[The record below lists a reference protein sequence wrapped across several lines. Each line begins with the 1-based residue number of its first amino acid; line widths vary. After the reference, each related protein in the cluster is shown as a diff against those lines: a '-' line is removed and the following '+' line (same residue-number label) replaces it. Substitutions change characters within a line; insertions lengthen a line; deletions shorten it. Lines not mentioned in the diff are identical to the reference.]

1 MIPETPRMSLQRRAA
16 LVGFAILAV
25 GSAAIG
31 LRSVSLAQKPAGA
44 VNISGGFAIQGFD
57 PVAFFAEGRPR
68 RGAVAHAHEWQGA
81 RWLFVSEANRA
92 LFAATPERYAPM
104 YGGFCAYGVASGY
117 KVGIDPNAWA
127 IVDGRLYLN
136 YSMSIQ
142 RSWQADV
149 PGYIAKADAAWP
161 SLRTD

>member
-1 MIPETPRMSLQRRAA
+1 MTREKPQISLQRRAA
-16 LVGFAILAV
+16 LAGFAVAV
-25 GSAAIG
+25 LGAAAFG
-31 LRSVSLAQKPAGA
+31 LRSVSLAQKPTGA
-44 VNISGGFAIQGFD
+44 VNKAGGFAIQGFD
-57 PVAFFAEGRPR
+57 PVAYFAEGRPR
-68 RGAVAHAHEWQGA
+68 RGAVSHAFEWQGT

-104 YGGFCAYGVASGY
+104 YGGFCAYGVAGGY
-117 KVGIDPNAWA
+117 KVAIDPNAWA

-136 YSMSIQ
+136 YSMSVQ

-161 SLRTD
+161 GLKND

>member
-1 MIPETPRMSLQRRAA
+1 MSLQRRTALIGFATLAVAAAA
-16 LVGFAILAV
+16 L
-25 GSAAIG
+25 G

-57 PVAFFAEGRPR
+57 PVAYFTEGRPR
-68 RGAVAHAHEWQGA
+68 RGAVTHAYEWQGA

-92 LFAATPERYAPM
+92 RFAAEPARYAPI

-117 KVGIDPNAWA
+117 KVAIDPNAWA

-136 YSMSIQ
+136 YSMSVQ

-149 PGYIAKADAAWP
+149 PGFIAKADAAWP
-161 SLRTD
+161 GLSAD